1 MGLFLVLGFMIFIL
15 SQVNAARIKKQLN
28 NSTLLS
34 YEKEF
39 KPSFVK
45 IYYVSLIPLFFLLYL
60 SLNQKLEM
68 INTYFELL
76 LGGIILIDV
85 ISVLLTNRLFNK
97 NSNAEYLKTLK
108 LAIFG
113 MTLGKLF
120 VVLGLMIYLGSA
132 V

>member
-15 SQVNAARIKKQLN
+15 SQVNIARIKKQLN

-39 KPSFVK
+39 KPPFVK
-45 IYYVSLIPLFFLLYL
+45 IYYISLIPLFFLLYL
-60 SLNQKLEM
+60 SLSQKLEM
-68 INTYFELL
+68 INTYFEMISA
-76 LGGIILIDV
+76 GIILTDAIA
-85 ISVLLTNRLFNK
+85 ILLTNRLINM
-97 NSNAEYLKTLK
+97 NSNSDNLKK
-108 LAIFG
+108 LRWAIFG

-120 VVLGLMIYLGSA
+120 VVFGLMIYLGSS